1 MFFSDYLQRL
11 AQCLSCHSENPQT
24 LDDQERESKE
34 VTSLRSLS
42 AAELG
47 PSCRCRLISAPGF
60 PRGLPGDGRE
70 IRRKEGKGGKEV
82 GRQMDLSLS
91 SLPHQLPS
99 PPTKGGVFGVDL
111 LWCSRLYNRKDSLPL
126 DELCTRPQTAG
137 ASQLTALSAAVC
149 QSHSPTG
156 CLHLSGHFHQ
166 VLETDHVRHPVG
178 SGTVTQSPLGSA
190 F

>member
-70 IRRKEGKGGKEV
+70 IRRRKGREGRRSGG
-82 GRQMDLSLS
+82 RWISLSLCL
-91 SLPHQLPS
+91 SLIPP
-99 PPTKGGVFGVDL
+99 PPTTFPSHQRRCVWCGPPLVF
-111 LWCSRLYNRKDSLPL
+111 
-126 DELCTRPQTAG
+126 
-137 ASQLTALSAAVC
+137 
-149 QSHSPTG
+149 
-156 CLHLSGHFHQ
+156 Q
-166 VLETDHVRHPVG
+166 VV
-178 SGTVTQSPLGSA
+178 
-190 F
+190 